1 MKALTKALLST
12 LLTASLLPSGL
23 AAAPVAAAAIESAP
37 AEEAVFVAGGQYTA
51 SFDQTHNVWR
61 FLPINGQDVVV
72 DAGSCTT
79 GAMAPTGVWLLQ
91 VDREGRPQLVA
102 PSVTRLPAGGPDHIA
117 LRACDQASGRELAVP
132 QTVLD
137 LLASNTGAIYVAR

>member
-23 AAAPVAAAAIESAP
+23 SAATLAANAPD
-37 AEEAVFVAGGQYTA
+37 EAVFVAGGQYTA
-51 SFDQTHNVWR
+51 AFDQTHNVWR

-72 DAGSCTT
+72 DAGTCST
-79 GAMAPTGVWLLQ
+79 GAMAPAGVWLLQ
-91 VDREGRPQLVA
+91 VDRQGRPELVA
-102 PSVTRLPAGGPDHIA
+102 PSVTPLPAGASDHIA
-117 LRACDQASGRELAVP
+117 LRACDQASGRDLAVP